1 MPGFSS
7 VTRIQEHLVRC
18 LGGCNNKNRYTTTL
32 YNHNQKRN
40 KMQFVT
46 PILEADAVSII
57 KSITPTLDPS
67 RHKGQAG
74 KLLY

>member
-1 MPGFSS
+1 
-7 VTRIQEHLVRC
+7 
-18 LGGCNNKNRYTTTL
+18 
-32 YNHNQKRN
+32 
-40 KMQFVT
+40 MQSVT

-74 KLLY
+74 ILL